1 MLNNQPII
9 SKDKNPNFNNVSF
22 RNFLDDKSMKMFDK
36 IRYQDEIID
45 YSRLNFIGSAKQYI
59 FKFGD
64 FMSLGNLA
72 ENI

>member
-1 MLNNQPII
+1 
-9 SKDKNPNFNNVSF
+9 
-22 RNFLDDKSMKMFDK
+22 MKVFDE

-45 YSRLNFIGSAKQYI
+45 YSRLNFIGSSKKYT

-72 ENI
+72 ENIYNGNISLDAAKQKPKKNVNMLEDFSN